1 MNSRYFHRTRSG
13 ERGSVLIVSMILCA
27 IISVSLSSYL
37 QLSRSTLTNSNAGL
51 YNHAAMNLAENGL
64 EEAVYAI
71 NKTVAD
77 SSYDWDANGWD
88 TASPVPAGDARR
100 RLPESGYYSFD
111 QGVKGYVR
119 VYVLGYNG
127 ASPRA
132 MARSTIL
139 IPNSRTIEKWV
150 EVRLRRSSRFS
161 NGLVAKDS
169 LSFSGSN
176 ASVDSWNSK
185 KNDDGSARA
194 TPVAYSDAVK
204 DDKGSIG
211 SISVG
216 VNAVLVQNAK
226 IWGYAATGGAQPS
239 VGSNGLIGP
248 FGTDDGDVDATRV
261 STDFAANFDNIS
273 NPSNGGDNIGDITD
287 DLSLPRSSDTAAADS
302 KYYYTVGQINF
313 NNKALSI
320 QKKTSASPAVHVV
333 ITLTNVTTSIDIGGG
348 SGALN
353 IESGSKLEVYAPGDV
368 KIAGNGV
375 MNGGSTAATA
385 NLPDA
390 FQLYGTKTSGTQD
403 IQISGNGVLSGVV
416 YAPFGSV
423 KINGNGDVCGS
434 VVANDITVVG
444 NATFHYDES
453 LSEMDGNSPYRIS
466 LWREISSATD
476 RSDITVLS
484 W

>member
-1 MNSRYFHRTRSG
+1 
-13 ERGSVLIVSMILCA
+13 VLIVAMILAA

-37 QLSRSTLTNSNAGL
+37 QLSRSTLTNSNAGF
-51 YNHAAMNLAENGL
+51 YSNAALNLAENGL

-77 SSYDWDANGWD
+77 SSYSWSGNGWD

-111 QGVKGYVR
+111 QGVQGYVR

-127 ASPRA
+127 AAPRA
-132 MARSTIL
+132 IARATIT

-185 KNDDGSARA
+185 KNNDGSVRA
-194 TPVAYSDAVK
+194 SPVAYSDAVK
-204 DDKGSIG
+204 KDKGSIG

-226 IWGYAATGGAQPS
+226 IWGYAATGGSPPS

-248 FGTDDGDVDATRV
+248 FGTDEGDVDATRV
-261 STDFAANFDNIS
+261 STDFSANFDNIS
-273 NPSNGGDNIGDITD
+273 NPSNAGDNIGDITG
-287 DLSLPRSSDTAAADS
+287 DLALPRAGDTAASDA

-320 QKKTSASPAVHVV
+320 QKKTSSSPAVHVV
-333 ITLTNVTTSIDIGGG
+333 ITLTNITSSINIGGG

-368 KIAGNGV
+368 KIAGKGV
-375 MNGGSTAATA
+375 MNGGTEATTA
-385 NLPDA
+385 NLPEA
-390 FQLYGTKTSGTQD
+390 FQLYGTKTSGSQD
-403 IQISGNGVLSGVV
+403 IQIAGNGALSGVV

-423 KINGNGDVCGS
+423 KINGTGDVCGS

-444 NATFHYDES
+444 NATFHYDEA

-466 LWREISSATD
+466 LWREISSAAD
-476 RSDITVLS
+476 RNAITVVG

>member
-1 MNSRYFHRTRSG
+1 
-13 ERGSVLIVSMILCA
+13 MILCA
-27 IISVSLSSYL
+27 IISLSLSSYL
-37 QLSRSTLTNSNAGL
+37 QLSRGTLTNSNASL
-51 YNHAAMNLAENGL
+51 YTNAALNLAENGL

-77 SSYDWDANGWD
+77 SSYSWSSNGWD

-100 RLPESGYYSFD
+100 RLPASGYYTFD
-111 QGVKGYVR
+111 QGVRGYVR

-176 ASVDSWNSK
+176 ASVDSWHSK
-185 KNDDGSARA
+185 KNDDGTARA
-194 TPVAYSDAVK
+194 TSVPYSDSVK

-226 IWGYAATGGAQPS
+226 IWGYASTGGSQPS

-248 FGTDDGDVDATRV
+248 FGTDTGDVDATRV
-261 STDFAANFDNIS
+261 STDFSASFDNIS
-273 NPSNGGDNIGDITD
+273 NPTNGGDSIGDITGN
-287 DLSLPRSSDTAAADS
+287 LSLPRAGDTAASDS

-313 NNKALSI
+313 NNKTLSI
-320 QKKTSASPAVHVV
+320 QKKTSTSPAVNVV
-333 ITLTNVTTSIDIGGG
+333 ITLTNVTTSINIGGG

-353 IESGSKLEVYAPGDV
+353 IESGSKLVVYAPGDV

-375 MNGGSTAATA
+375 MNGGTTSATA
-385 NLPDA
+385 NLPEA
-390 FQLYGTKTSGTQD
+390 FQIYGTKTSGTQD
-403 IQISGNGVLSGVV
+403 IQLAGNGVLSGVV

-434 VVANDITVVG
+434 IVANDITVVG

-453 LSEMDGNSPYRIS
+453 LSEMDGNSPYRVS
-466 LWREISSATD
+466 SWREITSATD
-476 RSDITVLS
+476 RNAITVLS